1 MELNQIHQLFLEC
14 SVASTDTRHI
24 QQNSLFFALNG
35 PSFNGNSFAHQALES
50 GAKYAVI
57 DEVVHPTDE
66 RFILVDDAL
75 ETLQNLARFHRD
87 YLGLPII
94 ALTGSNGKTTT
105 KELIH
110 AVLKPHFKTVATVGN
125 LNNHI
130 GVPLTLL
137 SMTAET
143 EIGIVEM
150 GANHAKEIAMLCEIA
165 QPNVGYIT
173 NFGKAHLE
181 GFGSE
186 DGVVK
191 AKSELY
197 DYLKSNS
204 GLIILNSD
212 DAKQVAQVGDYDTV
226 YTFSETS
233 ETSVNVK
240 LIATQPFLSVALKNS
255 TIKTHLVGAYNFN
268 NSAAALTIGAYY
280 NLTLL
285 QLKEGIESYVPTNNR
300 SQIIQQHS
308 NEILLD
314 AYNAN
319 PSSMEVAL
327 DNFKGIQNSQKIAIL
342 GDMFELGSTSA
353 KEHLG
358 VVSQAISTKGCMF
371 YFVGT
376 RFFEQKTDHPK
387 LLFFETFQDLQLH
400 LKKSTISNTSIW
412 QAMQT
417 SCRWR
422 STTNASISMAAP

>member
-1 MELNQIHQLFLEC
+1 MELNQIHHLFLK
-14 SVASTDTRHI
+14 SSGTSTDTRNI
-24 QQNSLFFALNG
+24 KQDSLFFALKGAN
-35 PSFNGNSFAHQALES
+35 FNGNTFAHQALES
-50 GAKYAVI
+50 GANYAVI
-57 DEVVHPTDE
+57 DEVMHPTDE
-66 RFILVDDAL
+66 RFILVDDVL
-75 ETLQNLARFHRD
+75 DTLQTLARFHRD

-137 SMTAET
+137 SMTVDT

-165 QPNVGYIT
+165 QPNMGYIT

-186 DGVVK
+186 EGVVK

-197 DYLKSNS
+197 DYLKVNS

-212 DAKQVAQVGDYDTV
+212 DVKQVAQVGTYDPT
-226 YTFSETS
+226 YTFSESSKTD
-233 ETSVNVK
+233 VNVK
-240 LIATQPFLSVALKNS
+240 LSATQPFLNVELINTA
-255 TIKTHLVGAYNFN
+255 IKTHLVGVYNFHN
-268 NSAAALTIGAYY
+268 IAAALTIGTYFK
-280 NLTLL
+280 LSPL
-285 QLKEGIESYVPTNNR
+285 QLKKGIEAYVPANNR
-300 SQIIQQHS
+300 SQIIQQNS

-327 DNFKGIQNSQKIAIL
+327 ENFKGLQNQHKLAIL

-353 KEHLG
+353 KEHLA
-358 VVSQAISTKGCMF
+358 VVNQAILTKDCSF

-376 RFFEQKTDHPK
+376 HFFQQKSEHPK
-387 LLFFETFQDLQLH
+387 LLFFETFQDLQIH
-400 LKKSTISNTSIW
+400 LEKTTISNTSILIKG
-412 QAMQT
+412 
-417 SCRWR
+417 SRG
-422 STTNASISMAAP
+422 MALERVLEVL

>member
-327 DNFKGIQNSQKIAIL
+327 ENFKGIQNSQKIAIL

-376 RFFEQKTDHPK
+376 RFFEQKTDDPK
-387 LLFFETFQDLQLH
+387 LQFFETFQDLQLH
-400 LKKSTISNTSIW
+400 LEQSTISNTSVLIKG
-412 QAMQT
+412 
-417 SCRWR
+417 SRG
-422 STTNASISMAAP
+422 MALERVLELI